1 MMIDRQTLRRAATM
15 TGLALV
21 LSAVVATDARAHCDT
36 MDGPVVLAAQ
46 KALGSGAASHV
57 MIWVRPQ
64 DEPAIRHAFDHALNV
79 RKLGGEAR
87 QLADLYFFET
97 VVRLHRE
104 GEGEPYTGLKPAG
117 TDHGPVIP
125 AADRAVAP
133 GDVAA
138 LETLLLHAVREG
150 LRERLDRAL
159 ATKTFAPG
167 DVAAG
172 RAYVAAYVP
181 LLHYVEQV
189 HALAAGTALGAAA
202 GATHD
207 APHGAAHGAKHP

>member
-1 MMIDRQTLRRAATM
+1 MTMDRQKTVRTMVRAATM
-15 TGLALV
+15 AGLAL
-21 LSAVVATDARAHCDT
+21 LISAVAATEAQAHCDT
-36 MDGPVVLAAQ
+36 MDGPVVIAAQ
-46 KALGSGAASHV
+46 RALESGAASHV

-64 DEPAIRHAFDHALNV
+64 DEAEIKHAFDHALNV

-117 TDHGPVIP
+117 ADHGPVFP
-125 AADRAVAP
+125 ATDRALVT

-138 LETLLLHAVREG
+138 LETLLLHAVRDG
-150 LRERLDRAL
+150 LRERFDRAK
-159 ATKTFAPG
+159 ATKDFAPA

-172 RAYVAAYVP
+172 RAYVAAYVQ
-181 LLHYVEQV
+181 LLHYVEEL
-189 HALAAGTALGAAA
+189 HALAAKEG
-202 GATHD
+202 
-207 APHGAAHGAKHP
+207 HGAAKPHP